1 MTSSGMSDQL
11 GEREKDVLRAVV
23 REYISTGGPVG
34 SSQLARDF
42 EVSSATLRNVL
53 ADLEELGFLEKP
65 HTSAGR
71 VPTDRGY
78 RFFVDSLMK
87 LRDPDHRERELI
99 EHGIRTARSAV
110 AEDAV
115 QDASK
120 VLHFLSHHAAV
131 VVTPRPALSVF
142 QQIEF
147 IRLRENRILAI
158 LVSQGGQVQNKIFT
172 ADFPVSLEDLVRCS
186 NYLNEL
192 LRQVP
197 LEEARQR
204 VQAELEQEKALYD
217 SLSAKALRLG
227 VAAIGLPDAEK
238 VLIEGTGSFLDA
250 KEFSVERMRAL
261 FRALEEKHK
270 LLLLLDQV
278 QRARELRIFIG
289 TESEFSAAGEVSVI
303 ASPYGPAGQVLGA
316 VGVIGPTRMDYQ
328 RVIPLVNFT
337 AQVLS
342 RVLEPD

>member
-1 MTSSGMSDQL
+1 MTDDL

-23 REYISTGGPVG
+23 REHITTGGPVG
-34 SSQLARDF
+34 SSQLTRDF

-87 LRDPDHRERELI
+87 LRDPEPKDRELI
-99 EHGIRTARSAV
+99 EHGILGQRHAV
-110 AEDAV
+110 ADEAAT
-115 QDASK
+115 DASK
-120 VLHFLSHHAAV
+120 VLHFLSHHATV
-131 VVTPRPALSVF
+131 VLTPRPALSVF

-147 IRLRENRILAI
+147 VRLRENRILAV
-158 LVSQGGQVQNKIFT
+158 LVSQGGQVQNKVFT
-172 ADFPVSLEDLVRCS
+172 TDVPVSLEDLVRCS

-197 LEEARQR
+197 LEDARRRIQT
-204 VQAELEQEKALYD
+204 ELEQEKALYD
-217 SLSAKALRLG
+217 SLAAKSLRLG
-227 VAAIGLPDAEK
+227 IAAIDPPEAEEK
-238 VLIEGTGSFLDA
+238 MVIEGTGSFLDA
-250 KEFSVERMRAL
+250 PEFSLDRMRAL
-261 FRALEEKHK
+261 FKALEEKHK
-270 LLLLLDQV
+270 LLMLLDRV
-278 QRARELRIFIG
+278 QRARELQIFIG
-289 TESEFSAAGEVSVI
+289 TESEFSSSSEVSVI
-303 ASPYGPAGQVLGA
+303 ASPYGVAGQVLGA

-342 RVLEPD
+342 RVLDSE

>member
-1 MTSSGMSDQL
+1 MSDQL
-11 GEREKDVLRAVV
+11 GDREKEVLRAVV

-99 EHGIRTARSAV
+99 EHGIRTAGGV
-110 AEDAV
+110 AEDVA

-158 LVSQGGQVQNKIFT
+158 LVSQTGQVQNKVFT
-172 ADFPVSLEDLVRCS
+172 ADFPVSLEDLVRCA

-197 LEEARQR
+197 LEEARRR

-217 SLSAKALRLG
+217 SLAAKALRLG
-227 VAAIGLPDAEK
+227 AAAIGPPDAEK
-238 VLIEGTGSFLDA
+238 VLIEGTGSFLEA
-250 KEFSVERMRAL
+250 KEFSLERMRAL

-278 QRARELRIFIG
+278 QRARELQIFIG

-303 ASPYGPAGQVLGA
+303 ASPYGAAGQVLGA

>member
-1 MTSSGMSDQL
+1 MTEQL
-11 GEREKDVLRAVV
+11 GEREQEVLRAVV

-53 ADLEELGFLEKP
+53 VDLEELGFLEKP

-78 RFFVDSLMK
+78 RFFVDTLMK
-87 LRDPDHRERELI
+87 LRDPEPKDRELI
-99 EHGIRTARSAV
+99 EHGILGAPRHGAAEETA
-110 AEDAV
+110 

-142 QQIEF
+142 RQIEF
-147 IRLRENRILAI
+147 VRLRENRILAV
-158 LVSQGGQVQNKIFT
+158 LVSESGQVQNKVFT

-186 NYLNEL
+186 NYLNDL
-192 LRQVP
+192 LRRVP
-197 LEEARQR
+197 LEDARQR
-204 VQAELEQEKALYD
+204 IQTELEQEKALYD
-217 SLSAKALRLG
+217 TLSAKALRLG
-227 VAAIGLPDAEK
+227 IAAIDLPDVEK
-238 VLIEGTGSFLDA
+238 VVIEGTGSFLDA
-250 KEFSVERMRAL
+250 PEFSLQRMRAL
-261 FRALEEKHK
+261 FKALEEKHK
-270 LLLLLDQV
+270 LLMLLDRV
-278 QRARELRIFIG
+278 QRAKELQIFIG
-289 TESEFSAAGEVSVI
+289 TESEFSSAGEVSVI
-303 ASPYGPAGQVLGA
+303 ASPYGASGQVLGA

-342 RVLEPD
+342 RVLETD

>member
-1 MTSSGMSDQL
+1 MTEQL
-11 GEREKDVLRAVV
+11 GEREQEVLRAVV

-78 RFFVDSLMK
+78 RFFVDTLMK
-87 LRDPDHRERELI
+87 LRDPEPKDRELI
-99 EHGIRTARSAV
+99 EHGILGAPRHGAAEETA
-110 AEDAV
+110 

-142 QQIEF
+142 RQIEF
-147 IRLRENRILAI
+147 VRLRENRILAV
-158 LVSQGGQVQNKIFT
+158 LVSESGQVQNKVFT

-186 NYLNEL
+186 NYLNDL
-192 LRQVP
+192 LRRVP
-197 LEEARQR
+197 LEDARQR
-204 VQAELEQEKALYD
+204 IQTELEQEKALYD
-217 SLSAKALRLG
+217 TLSAKALRLG
-227 VAAIGLPDAEK
+227 IAAIDLPDVEK
-238 VLIEGTGSFLDA
+238 VVIEGTGSFLDA
-250 KEFSVERMRAL
+250 PEFSLQRMRAL
-261 FRALEEKHK
+261 FKALEEKHK
-270 LLLLLDQV
+270 LLMLLDRV
-278 QRARELRIFIG
+278 QRAKELQIFIG
-289 TESEFSAAGEVSVI
+289 TESEFSSAGEVSVI
-303 ASPYGPAGQVLGA
+303 ASPYGASGQVLGA

-342 RVLEPD
+342 RVLETD

>member
-1 MTSSGMSDQL
+1 MADEL
-11 GEREKDVLRAVV
+11 GDREKDVLRAVV
-23 REYISTGGPVG
+23 REHISTGGPVG
-34 SSQLARDF
+34 SSQLTRDF
-42 EVSSATLRNVL
+42 EVSSATLRSVL

-87 LRDPDHRERELI
+87 LRDPDPRDRELI
-99 EHGIRTARSAV
+99 EHGILGLRHSSAV
-110 AEDAV
+110 DEAA

-120 VLHFLSHHAAV
+120 VLHFLSHHATV

-147 IRLRENRILAI
+147 VRLRENRILAI
-158 LVSQGGQVQNKIFT
+158 LVSQNGQVQNKVFT
-172 ADFPVSLEDLVRCS
+172 TDLPVSLEDLSRCAA
-186 NYLNEL
+186 YLNEL

-197 LEEARQR
+197 LEDARR
-204 VQAELEQEKALYD
+204 RIQAELEQEKALYD
-217 SLSAKALRLG
+217 SLAAKALRLG
-227 VAAIGLPDAEK
+227 IAAIDLPDAEK
-238 VLIEGTGSFLDA
+238 VVIEGTGSFLDA
-250 KEFSVERMRAL
+250 PEMSLERMRAL
-261 FRALEEKHK
+261 FKALEEKHK
-270 LLLLLDQV
+270 LLMLLDRV
-278 QRARELRIFIG
+278 QRARELQIFIG

-303 ASPYGPAGQVLGA
+303 ASPYGASGQVLGA

-342 RVLEPD
+342 RVLETE